1 MEQTKTKEKFLKRF
15 EAAKLRKQEMVEK
28 MKEDIT
34 LEYEKIHGEKPKSFF
49 VL

>member
-1 MEQTKTKEKFLKRF
+1 MNTREDFLKRF
-15 EAAKLRKQEMVEK
+15 EADRQRKYEMVEK

-34 LEYEKIHGEKPKSFF
+34 VEYEKIHGEKPKSCF

>member
-1 MEQTKTKEKFLKRF
+1 MEK
-15 EAAKLRKQEMVEK
+15 MNN

-34 LEYEKIHGEKPKSFF
+34 VEYEKIHGEKPKSFF

>member
-1 MEQTKTKEKFLKRF
+1 MEKMNTKEDFLKRL
-15 EAAKLRKQEMVEK
+15 ETAKQRKHEMVEK

-34 LEYEKIHGEKPKSFF
+34 VEYEKIHGEKPKSFF